1 MAGAGGNATALNH
14 QVEGGQTRGAGRQDC
29 QESQLGPQ
37 HLLLVTA
44 QADITQITQTG
55 AFPQAQPESPH
66 QPNGDLGDGH
76 AQQQM
81 QGR

>member
-14 QVEGGQTRGAGRQDC
+14 QVEGGQTRGAGRQDY

-44 QADITQITQTG
+44 
-55 AFPQAQPESPH
+55 
-66 QPNGDLGDGH
+66 
-76 AQQQM
+76 
-81 QGR
+81 